1 MKSLRLAVLI
11 LILTISAA
19 CSAEG
24 THEETGAGASQ
35 KTCGDSI
42 CDGPENS
49 ENCPEDCPESL
60 VPSGEEEKPASS
72 KPEEMAEDGYRY
84 VSFSGTVQ
92 SLADF
97 STAGDFAGD
106 YFEYSGA
113 YSIEIWFPMEGGEA
127 VQQRNSIQLTE
138 FKPLVRGEVECR
150 PCEWTPEEAAYQPLR
165 FELETTLNL
174 EAVTEDGKPADELV
188 YQLTNIPQKSFSV
201 MVDCPC
207 PGVPAA
213 HDDPAAYPQLL
224 TWFYQKLVNPIQLNV
239 LESNPVDSYPISPLG
254 YIAIPEETLS
264 YLIVPDLNTP

>member
-1 MKSLRLAVLI
+1 MKSLRLAVLV

-24 THEETGAGASQ
+24 ITEETGAGNSQ
-35 KTCGDSI
+35 QTCGDSI
-42 CDGPENS
+42 CDGPENPD
-49 ENCPEDCPESL
+49 NCPADCAASL
-60 VPSGEEEKPASS
+60 APSGEEEKPASAN
-72 KPEEMAEDGYRY
+72 PQEMPEDGYRY

-127 VQQRNSIQLTE
+127 VQQRNTIQLTE
-138 FKPLVRGEVECR
+138 FIPLVMGELECR
-150 PCEWTPEEAAYQPLR
+150 PCQWVPEEAAYQPLH
-165 FELETTLNL
+165 FELDTALNL

-224 TWFYQKLVNPIQLNV
+224 AWFYQKLVNPIQLNV
-239 LESNPVDSYPISPLG
+239 LETNQVESYSISPLG
-254 YIAIPEETLS
+254 YITIPQETLS
-264 YLIVPDLNTP
+264 YVIVPDLNTP